1 MPFIYTV
8 ALATPGNLTTN
19 GSANTETETFFVKA
33 GSGRNVGVQKVDV
46 QGKGA
51 GLTAISGIAFR
62 LNKWSTAST
71 AGTSVTPAPRDPG
84 MQAAKATAATRPT
97 SGSTRTIGPVFGC
110 GAAGPGGWV
119 AETPDAILYME
130 AGGAQSISM
139 QDVSG
144 TVSLNFEFSATIVE

>member
-97 SGSTRTIGPVFGC
+97 SGSTRTIDAGRLGHSLAEFRVFRDHRGI
-110 GAAGPGGWV
+110 V
-119 AETPDAILYME
+119 T
-130 AGGAQSISM
+130 
-139 QDVSG
+139 SG
-144 TVSLNFEFSATIVE
+144 NR